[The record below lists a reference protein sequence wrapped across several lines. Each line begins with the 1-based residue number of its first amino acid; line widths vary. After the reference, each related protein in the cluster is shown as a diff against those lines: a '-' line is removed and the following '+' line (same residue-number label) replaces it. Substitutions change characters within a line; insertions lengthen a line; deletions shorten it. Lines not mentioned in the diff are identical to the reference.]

1 MKVSPAS
8 LVCCAAFLYVVNF
21 AASELL
27 PAEFISSTCSVAGLW
42 ESFTK
47 EDTCSI
53 GLWSTVPALPSTEVV
68 TALESQP
75 IVRTRERMTQEAPTA
90 NVAISHQE
98 CRPVSQSHALH
109 EDMPT
114 QVCIVPG
121 HLPEAASR
129 VNEREP
135 PVSTPT
141 ISLKG
146 QTLLPL
152 STKPAVQEDTSA
164 RTTTATESVPSMTPD
179 HTDQSTA
186 ATSASHH
193 SIDDKSS
200 PSPTLSVDQIEHP
213 TPSIQPHIP
222 IGRPSTVN
230 QNMSK
235 ERFNY
240 ASFDCGAL
248 ILANNRGANSATSI
262 LHNNKD
268 AYMLNKCSAKRF
280 VVVELCEDI
289 LVDTVMLANFEFFS
303 SMFKDFQIYASDR
316 YPPKDNEW
324 TLLGQFRAKNIRDFQ
339 YFKVHNPRI
348 WARYL
353 RVNFLSEYGHE
364 YYCPLSM
371 LRVYGTTMME
381 EMKAEEDNLAI
392 TSGAIVPQ
400 PTGLIPSANASYE
413 PSLIPILNPDRL
425 PFQRQTSTRADN
437 VRTSPSLPLPGHV
450 ASAKSKNTHSGAA
463 TDHHGTSPTPHA
475 LEKLTGYSA
484 ARPSFPP
491 DSLWNEWKQNVVDP
505 TQLLIPEQ
513 FYARMSTEPEGL
525 APESGYI
532 RQSPGIVNADGV
544 SSNGNQGN
552 GGTNGEQPVGN
563 PTGSSGGGTQESIFK
578 TIMKRLSILERNAT
592 LSYIYLEEQS
602 KVLNEIFTR
611 AGLRE
616 QERFDAFLAHC
627 NRTLFRIYTDL
638 HTEYTRTWGMLRS
651 DLESQK
657 ISVDAKMSEIGQL
670 LEHTKEQMSRQ
681 LLLQTI
687 MVVGA
692 LFLGLTV
699 SRISSILAWTKAS
712 LPIHRHESSPVPI
725 PSNGQPPEVHIESAE
740 PSVSLPVTPQ
750 TTPQHS
756 PARPAVE
763 TKTSVKKKRKRRR
776 STVTAVVRTSGIEA
790 SRSENDIYRLQHE
803 RRGSLSPSVLRTLDT
818 ENKLNILSRSQ
829 NQLKKH

>member
-1 MKVSPAS
+1 MKVSTAS
-8 LVCCAAFLYVVNF
+8 LVCCAAFLSVVHV
-21 AASELL
+21 AASEPL
-27 PAEFISSTCSVAGLW
+27 PAEFISSTCSVADLW
-42 ESFTK
+42 ESFTS
-47 EDTCSI
+47 EGTCPTE
-53 GLWSTVPALPSTEVV
+53 LWSTLPALPSTEALA
-68 TALESQP
+68 TLESQP
-75 IVRTRERMTQEAPTA
+75 IVPRECMNKDRPTA
-90 NVAISHQE
+90 NVTPFHEE
-98 CRPVSQSHALH
+98 CRPVSQSGALQ

-114 QVCIVPG
+114 QVCSVEG
-121 HLPEAASR
+121 HLPEATSSDTK
-129 VNEREP
+129 REP

-141 ISLKG
+141 SALMG

-152 STKPAVQEDTSA
+152 STKPALQDNTLA
-164 RTTTATESVPSMTPD
+164 PTTTATETVPSVTPD
-179 HTDQSTA
+179 HTDQTTA
-186 ATSASHH
+186 ATSASHD
-193 SIDDKSS
+193 SSDEKSCH
-200 PSPTLSVDQIEHP
+200 SPTLSVDQIEHP
-213 TPSIQPHIP
+213 TPSIQPNIP

-230 QNMSK
+230 SNISK

-248 ILANNRGANSATSI
+248 ILANNRGASSVTSI

-400 PTGLIPSANASYE
+400 PTGLIPSANAPFE
-413 PSLIPILNPDRL
+413 PSLIPILNADRV
-425 PFQRQTSTRADN
+425 PVQRQTSTRADN

-450 ASAKSKNTHSGAA
+450 SSSQSKNTHSGAA

-491 DSLWNEWKQNVVDP
+491 DSLWDEWKQNVVDP
-505 TQLLIPEQ
+505 TQLLISER

-525 APESGYI
+525 AAESGFI
-532 RQSPGIVNADGV
+532 RQTPGNANGDGV
-544 SSNGNQGN
+544 SPNGNQGN
-552 GGTNGEQPVGN
+552 GGTNGEQPVGT

-578 TIMKRLSILERNAT
+578 TMMKRLSILERNAT

-616 QERFDAFLAHC
+616 QERFDAFLAHY

-638 HTEYTRTWGMLRS
+638 
-651 DLESQK
+651 
-657 ISVDAKMSEIGQL
+657 
-670 LEHTKEQMSRQ
+670 
-681 LLLQTI
+681 
-687 MVVGA
+687 
-692 LFLGLTV
+692 V
-699 SRISSILAWTKAS
+699 SS
-712 LPIHRHESSPVPI
+712 
-725 PSNGQPPEVHIESAE
+725 
-740 PSVSLPVTPQ
+740 
-750 TTPQHS
+750 
-756 PARPAVE
+756 
-763 TKTSVKKKRKRRR
+763 
-776 STVTAVVRTSGIEA
+776 
-790 SRSENDIYRLQHE
+790 
-803 RRGSLSPSVLRTLDT
+803 
-818 ENKLNILSRSQ
+818 
-829 NQLKKH
+829 